1 MKILIVEDERTTST
15 FLKRGLTEEGYSVD
29 TAETAG
35 EADEAVFVNR
45 YDLIILD
52 IMLPGADGLTLCR
65 RWRERGMSCPL
76 LLLTG
81 RDAVRD
87 RVAGLDAGADD
98 YLVKPFAF
106 EELLARIRAL
116 LRRRTGELLDQE
128 LNLGPISLDSRK
140 REVKCR
146 GAIIDLTPREYSILE
161 VLMQRAGQVVSRTL
175 LWESVWETQ
184 SEPNSNVVDVNVG
197 YLRKKLGDDSA
208 LIKTV
213 RGAGYRFEA
222 EPPRV

>member
-1 MKILIVEDERTTST
+1 MKILIVEDERPAGT
-15 FLKRGLTEEGYSVD
+15 FLKRGLNEEGYSVD
-29 TAETAG
+29 TAETAT
-35 EADEAVFVNR
+35 EADEAVFLAR

-52 IMLPGADGLTLCR
+52 VMLPGVDGLTLCR
-65 RWRERGMSCPL
+65 RWRERGLSCPV

-106 EELLARIRAL
+106 EELLARLRAL
-116 LRRRTGELLDQE
+116 FRRRTGELLKKEMMVGPLTLDQ
-128 LNLGPISLDSRK
+128 SR

-146 GAIIDLTPREYSILE
+146 GKVLDVTPREFSILE
-161 VLMQRAGQVVSRTL
+161 VLMRRAGQVASRTV

-197 YLRKKLGDDSA
+197 YLRKKLGEDSSM
-208 LIKTV
+208 IKTV
-213 RGAGYRFEA
+213 RGAGYLLETH
-222 EPPRV
+222 PYGT